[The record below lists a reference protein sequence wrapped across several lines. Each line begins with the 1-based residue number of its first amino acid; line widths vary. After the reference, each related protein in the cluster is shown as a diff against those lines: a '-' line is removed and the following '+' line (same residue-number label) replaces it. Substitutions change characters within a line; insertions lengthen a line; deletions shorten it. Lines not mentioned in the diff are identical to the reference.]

1 MQLRPKS
8 QVNYRQ
14 LAGLNMTEAR
24 ETKPSSIKVSL
35 ILKDWTVAMEEEL
48 RALSLNKTWAL
59 VLPP

>member
-1 MQLRPKS
+1 
-8 QVNYRQ
+8 
-14 LAGLNMTEAR
+14 MTEAR

-35 ILKDWTVAMEEEL
+35 ILKDWMVAMEEEL